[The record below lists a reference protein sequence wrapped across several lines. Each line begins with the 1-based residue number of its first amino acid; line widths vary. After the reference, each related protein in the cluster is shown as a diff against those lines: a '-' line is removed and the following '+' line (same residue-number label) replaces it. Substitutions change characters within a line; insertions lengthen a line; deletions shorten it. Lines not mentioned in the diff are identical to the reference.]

1 MGNIVDK
8 PSGHMNVNTYSALQ
22 TVKYNVLD
30 NPASKNDVKSIS
42 SFKRGEKLHMPIVSN
57 LCYNMHN
64 ACGCYKVRL
73 KDIAKENKGKKSSL
87 GTIKQNQLTKDLK
100 KKECTPKQ
108 TCKI

>member
-8 PSGHMNVNTYSALQ
+8 PSGHMNVDTYSAIQ

-57 LCYNMHN
+57 LCYNMRN
-64 ACGCYKVRL
+64 VCGCYKARL
-73 KDIAKENKGKKSSL
+73 KDIANENKEKKSSL
-87 GTIKQNQLTKDLK
+87 GTVKQNQLTKDLK